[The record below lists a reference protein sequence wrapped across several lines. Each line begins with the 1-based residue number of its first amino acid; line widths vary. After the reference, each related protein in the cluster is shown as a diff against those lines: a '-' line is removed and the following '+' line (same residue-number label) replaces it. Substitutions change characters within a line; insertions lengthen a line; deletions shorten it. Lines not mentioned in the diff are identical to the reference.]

1 MGRVL
6 RFGGAAP
13 LVLVSGG
20 GVGPETRAH
29 SLAALGAGKAVVL
42 DADAL
47 SSFQDRPEA
56 LFEAL
61 SESGPGLGLEPGSE
75 LAAGTCVLTPH
86 EGEFR
91 RLFPDLGG
99 DKVSRARAAAARSGA
114 VVLIKGADSAIAAP
128 DGRTAINA
136 NAPPVLATAGTGDVL
151 AGLIVGLLAQGLN
164 AFDATCAAVW
174 LHGEAGAALGPGLIA
189 EDLCEALPGVLQ
201 ALRDLLRK

>member
-1 MGRVL
+1 MQSFVG
-6 RFGGAAP
+6 P
-13 LVLVSGG
+13 GG
-20 GVGPETRAH
+20 GVGPETRAY

-61 SESGPGLGLEPGSE
+61 SDSGSGLGSEPGSE
-75 LAAGTCVLTPH
+75 PGSEVAAGTCVLTPH

-91 RLFPDLGG
+91 RLFPDLEG